1 MKKILSC
8 IVVLLPILLA
18 HSSYGQLNVWRSQ
31 NPPTVSGTLNAVQI
45 ITPKRIYVVGDQGSF
60 LTSIDSGNSWNV
72 HSSIVSIKNFN
83 CLGLSFI
90 DSLTGMIVGKSA
102 AIKTTNA
109 GKTWAMMTTPVI
121 TAFYGVLMLNDSI
134 GFIVGAS
141 NTILKTTDVGNTWTM
156 YGVELQ
162 VGTLRSIRKVR
173 SDFLVITGDNGYILV
188 SSDTGRN
195 WNQIHTDHGNNLN
208 SVSFATDS
216 MAIGVGENG
225 YITKTI
231 NRGATWKT
239 QTLVDTILS
248 VTATLN
254 VIVSKDPQHFVVV
267 GNNANSIYSSDA
279 GSTWKKSYLDLS
291 GVNISLKG
299 LDLLNLQYGFAVGE
313 QGFIM
318 RTTDA
323 GANWQFLPISPYYNL
338 LRSIA
343 FPKGDTSN
351 GIAVGQ
357 LGAILTTNDGG
368 KKWTSVK
375 PFTRDVLR
383 SVVFSD
389 PLTAYVVGDFGL
401 MYKTT
406 DRGAKW
412 AKQTIPTTSTLWSI
426 TFPTPNVGFAVGEYA
441 TILEINSAG
450 SQWHKIKVPMPDSEV
465 CTCVSFCDIKNGI
478 LTTANDY
485 KLTTDG
491 GLSWKSLGFS
501 DYFGPYGCVMLSPTH
516 YFQVGIFTEPGFTS
530 GQIRTTIND
539 ITTGVFNYDFAFLSI
554 AFCDS
559 IHGTAVGY
567 GGKIY
572 HTSNGGITWDAQQSS
587 TTNALFC
594 VAYPSVSAASVC
606 GIRGTIMRRTSDEAP
621 LADVQEQPSA
631 SRNSEMEIVAAFPNP
646 AIQYTEVN
654 FTLARA
660 MPLSIALYDI
670 RGAKMWSTDLG
681 IVSSGE
687 HSQTLSLDG
696 LASGAYILE
705 LRSPTEASTI
715 SLRIDK

>member
-1 MKKILSC
+1 MKKIFLC
-8 IVVLLPILLA
+8 IVVLVMVVSSD
-18 HSSYGQLNVWRSQ
+18 SSYGQLNIWRSQ

-45 ITPKRIYVVGDQGSF
+45 ISPKRIYVVGDQGSF
-60 LTSIDSGNSWNV
+60 LTSVDSGNSWNV
-72 HSSIVSIKNFN
+72 HSSIVPLKNFN

-90 DSLTGMIVGKSA
+90 DSLTGMVVGKSA

-109 GKTWAMMTTPVI
+109 GNTWSMMTTPVI
-121 TAFYGVLMLNDSI
+121 TAFYGVLMLDDTI
-134 GFIVGAS
+134 GFIVGGS
-141 NTILKTTDVGNTWTM
+141 NTILKTTDAGNAWAS
-156 YGVELQ
+156 YGIELQ

-188 SSDTGRN
+188 SSDTGRS

-208 SVSFATDS
+208 SLSFATDS

-239 QTLVDTILS
+239 QTLVDTIIS

-254 VIVSKDPQHFVVV
+254 AIVSKDAQHFVVV

-279 GSTWKKSYLDLS
+279 GLTWKKSYLDLS

-299 LDLLNLQYGFAVGE
+299 LDLLNPQYGFAVGE

-357 LGAILTTNDGG
+357 LGAILTTSDGG

-389 PLTAYVVGDFGL
+389 PLTAYVVGDYGM
-401 MYKTT
+401 MYKTI
-406 DRGAKW
+406 DRGVNW
-412 AKQTIPTTSTLWSI
+412 VKQTIPATAKLVAI
-426 TFPTPNVGFAVGEYA
+426 TFPNPQVGFVAGDSSTV
-441 TILEINSAG
+441 LETNTGGLS
-450 SQWHKIKVPMPDSEV
+450 WHRIKFPMPDSEG
-465 CTCVSFCDIKNGI
+465 CTGISFCDSKNGMI
-478 LTTANDY
+478 TTANDS
-485 KLTTDG
+485 KFTSDG
-491 GLSWKSLGFS
+491 GLTWISRG
-501 DYFGPYGCVMLSPTH
+501 DNTFGRYSCHMISPIH
-516 YFQVGIFTEPGFTS
+516 YSEVGIYTEPGFTS
-530 GQIRTTIND
+530 GEVRTTND
-539 ITTGVFNYDFAFLSI
+539 GKISRVFNYDLAFLSI

-559 IHGTAVGY
+559 NHGTAVGY

-572 HTSNGGITWDAQQSS
+572 HTTNGGVTWDAQQSS
-587 TTNALFC
+587 TTNTLFC
-594 VAYPSVSAASVC
+594 VAYPSVSASSVC
-606 GIRGTIMRRTSDEAP
+606 GIRGTIMRRTSDEAA
-621 LADVQEQPSA
+621 LAGVREHPMA
-631 SRNSEMEIVAAFPNP
+631 SRNTEIEFVAAFPNP
-646 AIQYTEVN
+646 AKRFTEIS
-654 FTLARA
+654 FSLARA
-660 MPLSIALYDI
+660 MPLSIEFYDI
-670 RGAKMWSTDLG
+670 RGAKMRSADLG

-687 HSQTLSLDG
+687 HSQRLSLDG
-696 LASGAYILE
+696 LTSGAYILE
-705 LRSPTEASTI
+705 LRSPSETHTI
-715 SLRIDK
+715 SVRIDK